1 MDRRSLQV
9 FLATITRC
17 ASKLTLPACT
27 LPRPQQYYEGSRCVL
42 CVPRIQAQAGGPD
55 RRTAVGADGVQYE
68 APLCKT
74 GEAGMRMALL
84 VGACQLACATR
95 CTSGTSDTLGA
106 VRALG
111 LRLQGSEF
119 MEYCKEVS
127 NDNNK
132 NKKRRTINGTL

>member
-1 MDRRSLQV
+1 MN
-9 FLATITRC
+9 AHG
-17 ASKLTLPACT
+17 AS
-27 LPRPQQYYEGSRCVL
+27 SR
-42 CVPRIQAQAGGPD
+42 
-55 RRTAVGADGVQYE
+55 
-68 APLCKT
+68 
-74 GEAGMRMALL
+74 GMP
-84 VGACQLACATR
+84 VGACHKMP
-95 CTSGTSDTLGA
+95 SGTSDTLGA